1 MAYAEPKQPPP
12 LPSDLFVSVLVPARG
27 SQATLPE
34 TLERLLDQDYSGRYE
49 ILVACPPGD
58 ATTRGVLAPYSDDP
72 RVRVVDNPAGNT
84 PAALNAAVDAGGG
97 QVLVRVDAHA
107 IPPRSHLRRC
117 VETLAATG
125 AGNVG
130 GPQLPVAERGFA
142 RAVADAMRSPLGS
155 GGATYRTGTEPG
167 PADTVYLGAF
177 RREALDEVGG
187 FDETLARN
195 QDYELNWRLRQAGW
209 IVYFD
214 PDLAVGYRPRGS
226 PAGLARQYLDYGR
239 WKRHMLRR
247 NPRSTKIRQLAA
259 PVIVMGLAACLIGAV
274 ALPAVW
280 PLAGPVAYAV
290 ALLVAGGS
298 ASHSLARA
306 PATAAALAIIHLA
319 WGMGFLFVPLPRI
332 GHSRAAR

>member
-1 MAYAEPKQPPP
+1 MTEAKSRQPP
-12 LPSDLFVSVLVPARG
+12 LPSASLVSALVPARG

-34 TLERLLDQDYSGRYE
+34 TLQRLLEQDFAGRYE
-49 ILVACPPGD
+49 VLVACPPDD
-58 ATTRGVLAPYSDDP
+58 AATREVLAPYGDDP

-84 PAALNAAVDAGGG
+84 PAALNAAIDAAGG

-177 RREALDEVGG
+177 RREALDDVGG
-187 FDETLARN
+187 FDETLERN

-209 IVYFD
+209 VVYFD

-247 NPRSTKIRQLAA
+247 NPRSTKVRQLAA
-259 PVIVMGLAACLIGAV
+259 PVIVLGLAACLVGAV
-274 ALPAVW
+274 ALPAMW
-280 PLAGPVAYAV
+280 PLAGPLAYVV
-290 ALLVAGGS
+290 ALLAAGVS

-306 PATAAALAIIHLA
+306 PAAAAALAIIHLA
-319 WGMGFLFVPLPRI
+319 WGVGFLFAPLPGDRR
-332 GHSRAAR
+332 SRG